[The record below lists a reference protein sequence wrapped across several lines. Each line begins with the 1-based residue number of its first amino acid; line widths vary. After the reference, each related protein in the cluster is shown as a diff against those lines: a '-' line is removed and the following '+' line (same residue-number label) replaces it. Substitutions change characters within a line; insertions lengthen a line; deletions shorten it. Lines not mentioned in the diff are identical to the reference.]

1 MVGAARWHDGI
12 ASGERHLS
20 KDLFEDRVARAA
32 TAFARLGAGPGQSVA
47 ILLRNDIAFL
57 EASLA
62 AQRIGAYAVP
72 VNWHFHPEEVA
83 YVLAD
88 CDARVVV
95 GHDDLLAAL
104 GNRLPAA
111 AAVVAVAVSQDI
123 RSTYRIEAGT
133 ARSGEFHDW
142 EALLAASQPYDGPVV
157 PQTMSMLYT
166 SGTTG
171 HPKGV
176 RRAPPT
182 PEQQQGLDEQRRLIN
197 GLEPGV
203 RALLPG
209 PLYHSAPNSFALR
222 AARVADLLVVLP
234 RFEPE
239 AFLAAVQQHRIT
251 TLFMVPVMFVRLLKL
266 PENVRRRYDVSS
278 LKFVMHAAAPC
289 PPDVKRAMID
299 WWGPIVWEFYGAT
312 EIGAITMISSKEW
325 LERPGSVGKVTPGTT
340 LKVYGDDGREVA
352 EGEIGEV
359 YSRVGCVPEF
369 TYNKLPG
376 KRAEVERNGLITCGD
391 MGYLDP
397 QGYLFLCD
405 RKRDMVI
412 SGGVNIYPAE
422 IEAVGIGIP
431 GVKDCAV
438 FGIPDEE
445 FGEALLMLVEPQE
458 GNTLEPEAVRRHLAA
473 HLAGYK
479 VPRRIEIRTG
489 LPREDSGKIFKR
501 RLREPYW
508 ETAGRRI

>member
-1 MVGAARWHDGI
+1 MVGAAGRHGGI
-12 ASGERHLS
+12 VSGERHLT
-20 KDLFEDRVARAA
+20 KDVFEDRIARAA
-32 TAFARLGAGPGQSVA
+32 TALAKLGAGPGQSVA
-47 ILLRNDIAFL
+47 ILLRNDIVFL

-72 VNWHFHPEEVA
+72 VNWHFHPEEVG

-95 GHDDLLAAL
+95 GHEDLLAAL
-104 GNRLPAA
+104 GERIPATA
-111 AAVVAVAVSQDI
+111 SVVAVGVSPDI
-123 RSTYRIEAGT
+123 RAAYGIEGGA
-133 ARSGEFHDW
+133 ARTSAAYDW
-142 EALLAASQPYDGPVV
+142 EALIAESAPYDGPVV
-157 PQTMSMLYT
+157 PQTMSMIYT

-182 PEQQQGLDEQRRLIN
+182 PEQQKGLDEQRRLIN

-222 AARVADLLVVLP
+222 AARVADLLVVMP
-234 RFEPE
+234 RFDPE
-239 AFLAAVQQHRIT
+239 AFLAAVERHRIT

-266 PENVRRRYDVSS
+266 PEDVRRRYDVSS

-312 EIGAITMISSKEW
+312 EIGAITMISSAEW
-325 LERPGSVGKVTPGTT
+325 LARPGSVGKVTAGTS
-340 LKVYGDDGREVA
+340 LRVYGDNGREA
-352 EGEIGEV
+352 AQGEIGEV
-359 YSRVGCVPEF
+359 YSRVGCYPEF
-369 TYNKLPG
+369 TYNKAPE
-376 KRAEVERNGLITCGD
+376 KRAEVERDGLITCGD
-391 MGYLDP
+391 MGYLDAD
-397 QGYLFLCD
+397 GYLFLCD
-405 RKRDMVI
+405 RRRDMVI

-422 IEAVGIGIP
+422 IEAVAIGMP

-445 FGEALLMLVEPQE
+445 FGEALLMLVEPQD
-458 GNTLEPEAVRRHLAA
+458 GQVLEPEAVRRHLAA

-508 ETAGRRI
+508 ENAGRRI

>member
-1 MVGAARWHDGI
+1 MTVPTKQSSGI
-12 ASGERHLS
+12 ISGERRLAT
-20 KDLFEDRVARAA
+20 DVFEARILRAA
-32 TAFARLGAGPGQSVA
+32 TALERLGAGPGQSVA
-47 ILLRNDIAFL
+47 ILMRNDIPFL

-95 GHDDLLAAL
+95 GHDDLLGAL
-104 GNRLPAA
+104 AGRLPGGAR
-111 AAVVAVAVSQDI
+111 VVSVAVPPEIAA
-123 RSTYRIEAGT
+123 TYNVQT
-133 ARSGEFHDW
+133 SVARLPGALDW
-142 EALLAASQPYDGPVV
+142 EDLLAGSEPYGGPIV
-157 PQTMSMLYT
+157 PQTMSMIYT

-176 RRAPPT
+176 RRQPPT
-182 PEQQQGLDEQRRLIN
+182 PEQLKGLDAQRRLIN

-203 RALLPG
+203 RAMLPG

-222 AARVADLLVVLP
+222 AARIADALVLMP

-239 AFLAAVQQHRIT
+239 VFLAEVERHRIT

-266 PENVRRRYDVSS
+266 PEEVRRRYDVSS

-289 PPDVKRAMID
+289 PPDVKRQMIE
-299 WWGPIVWEFYGAT
+299 WFGPIVWEFYGAT
-312 EIGAITMISSKEW
+312 EIGAITVISSEEW
-325 LERPGSVGKVTPGTT
+325 MARPGSVGRVTPGTD
-340 LKVYGDDGREVA
+340 LRIYGDDGREVA
-352 EGEIGEV
+352 QGEVGEV
-359 YSRVGCVPEF
+359 YARVGCYPEF
-369 TYNKLPG
+369 TYNKLPD
-376 KRAEVERNGLITCGD
+376 KRAEVEREGLITVGD
-391 MGYLDP
+391 MGYLD
-397 QGYLFLCD
+397 GDGFLYLCD

-422 IEAVGIGIP
+422 IEATAIGMP

-438 FGIPDEE
+438 FGVPDEE
-445 FGEALLMLVEPQE
+445 FGEALMMLVEPQD
-458 GNTLEPEAVRRHLAA
+458 GHTLAPEDVRRYLAEHLAR
-473 HLAGYK
+473 YK
-479 VPRRIEIRTG
+479 VPQTIEVRIG

-508 ETAGRRI
+508 ERAGRRI